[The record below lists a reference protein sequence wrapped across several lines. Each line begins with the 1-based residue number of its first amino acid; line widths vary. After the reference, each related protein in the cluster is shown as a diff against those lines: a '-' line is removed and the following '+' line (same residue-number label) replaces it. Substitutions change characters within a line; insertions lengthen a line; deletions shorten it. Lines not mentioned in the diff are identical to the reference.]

1 MAIKT
6 TTRAA
11 LFTEMAELRERL
23 VEAEEIFRA
32 VRDGEVDALIIDG
45 AEGQRVFTLQGV
57 DGESNRFRG
66 EILAQVGDAVFAV
79 DLDQRI
85 TFLNAAAERLYGL
98 NAAEALGRRLTE
110 LYDSRPAALDHD
122 RDLTATL
129 REGSPQ
135 RTEYV
140 LLTHDGREL
149 QVESNETSLLDKA
162 GRLAGM
168 LSVTR
173 DITDRKQAEAALRN
187 SEKQLRSLTGH
198 LEQLV
203 KERTEELV
211 QSQDRLRAL
220 ATELNLAEQ
229 HERKRLAGELHDYLA
244 QLLVLCR
251 LNLGQVKRMG
261 LPRKAEEMV
270 KETEEVLNQALHY
283 SRTLMAELS
292 PPVLLEHGLPAGL
305 TWLGE
310 QMQRRGLMVTVDVA
324 GGRANWSLPE
334 DTAILLFQSV
344 RELLINAL
352 KHAGSKE
359 VTVRLGRGEGKLR
372 IDVCDD
378 GVGFDFAAAA
388 AAAANNT
395 AMSSKF
401 GLLSIRERM
410 MSLGGWFD
418 LQSSPG
424 QGTMATLVLP
434 LASLGERDVRTT
446 REEHEASLGPGA
458 PLSPA
463 SRDSAAIRVLLVD
476 DHAMVRQGLRS
487 VLESYSGV
495 EVVGEAWNGEEAVAF
510 VERLQPTVVLMD
522 INMPKMNGIEATAE
536 ITSRYPAIVVIGLS
550 VNVDGVNELAM
561 KNAGA
566 ATLLTKEAAV
576 DELYRTILET
586 LKAQLSEN
594 DRQDRQDMTNRIP
607 R

>member
-6 TTRAA
+6 TSRAG
-11 LFTEMAELRERL
+11 LLTEIADLRERL

-32 VRDGEVDALIIDG
+32 VRHGEVDALIIDG
-45 AEGQRVFTLQGV
+45 TEGQRVFTLQGV

-66 EILAQVGDAVFAV
+66 EILAQVGDAVVAV
-79 DLDQRI
+79 DLDQHI

-98 NAAEALGRRLTE
+98 NVAEALGRRLTE
-110 LYDSRPAALDHD
+110 LYGPRQAAPGHD

-129 REGSPQ
+129 CEGRSL
-135 RTEYV
+135 RKEYV
-140 LLTHDGREL
+140 LHTHDGREL

-162 GRLAGM
+162 GRPAGM

-173 DITDRKQAEAALRN
+173 DITDRKQAETALRN
-187 SEKQLRSLTGH
+187 SEKELRSFTGQ

-203 KERTEELV
+203 KERTEELM
-211 QSQDRLRAL
+211 QSQNRLRAM

-251 LNLGQVKRMG
+251 LNLGRVKRVG
-261 LPRKAEEMV
+261 LPGKAQEMV
-270 KETEEVLNQALHY
+270 KETEEVLNQALQY
-283 SRTLMAELS
+283 SRTLIAELS

-310 QMQRRGLMVTVDVA
+310 QMQRRGLMVTLDVA
-324 GGRANWSLPE
+324 GDRADWSLPE
-334 DTAILLFQSV
+334 DTAMLLFQSV
-344 RELLINAL
+344 RELLMNAL

-359 VTVRLGRGEGKLR
+359 VTVRLERGEGKLR

-378 GVGFDFAAAA
+378 GIGFDFAAA

-410 MSLGGWFD
+410 MSLGGWFE

-424 QGTMATLVLP
+424 QGTMASLVLP
-434 LASLGERDVRTT
+434 ISPNKAN
-446 REEHEASLGPGA
+446 EELEIMNEEGMVGNQDANPST
-458 PLSPA
+458 LSI
-463 SRDSAAIRVLLVD
+463 SHSAFHPDTKIHRVLLVD

-487 VLESYSGV
+487 VLESYQDV
-495 EVVGEAWNGEEAVAF
+495 AIVGEACNGEEAIAF

-522 INMPKMNGIEATAE
+522 INMPKMNGIEATTE

-550 VNVDGVNELAM
+550 VNADGANEQAM
-561 KNAGA
+561 RNCTG
-566 ATLLTKEAAV
+566 
-576 DELYRTILET
+576 R
-586 LKAQLSEN
+586 SWG
-594 DRQDRQDMTNRIP
+594 R
-607 R
+607 

>member
-6 TTRAA
+6 TSRTA
-11 LFTEMAELRERL
+11 LFTEIAELRERL

-45 AEGQRVFTLQGV
+45 TEGQRVFTLQGV

-66 EILAQVGDAVFAV
+66 EILGQVGDAVVAV

-85 TFLNAAAERLYGL
+85 TFINAAAERLYGL
-98 NAAEALGRRLTE
+98 NAAEALGRNLTE
-110 LYDSRPAALDHD
+110 LYDSPPGSLEHD
-122 RDLTATL
+122 RELTATL
-129 REGSPQ
+129 CEGSPL

-140 LLTHDGREL
+140 LLTRDGREL

-162 GRLAGM
+162 GRPAGM

-173 DITDRKQAEAALRN
+173 DITDRKQAETALRN
-187 SEKQLRSLTGH
+187 SEKELRSFTGH
-198 LEQLV
+198 LERLV

-220 ATELNLAEQ
+220 TMELNLAEQ

-244 QLLVLCR
+244 QLLVLCC
-251 LNLGQVKRMG
+251 LNLGRVKRIG
-261 LPRKAEEMV
+261 LPRKAEKMV
-270 KETEEVLNQALHY
+270 KETEEVLNQALQY

-292 PPVLLEHGLPAGL
+292 PPVLMEDGLPAGL

-310 QMQRRGLMVTVDVA
+310 QMQRRGLMVTLDVA
-324 GGRANWSLPE
+324 GDCANWSLPE
-334 DTAILLFQSV
+334 DTAMLLFQSV
-344 RELLINAL
+344 RELLMNAL

-359 VTVRLGRGEGKLR
+359 VTVRLEQGEGKLR

-378 GVGFDFAAAA
+378 GVGFDLAAAA
-388 AAAANNT
+388 AAAANTN
-395 AMSSKF
+395 AMSFKF

-424 QGTMATLVLP
+424 QGTMAALVLP
-434 LASLGERDVRTT
+434 LASLGERGVRTM
-446 REEHEASLGPGA
+446 RAEHEVFPGPGA
-458 PLSPA
+458 PLSSL
-463 SRDSAAIRVLLVD
+463 SRISNSAGIRVLLVD

-487 VLESYSGV
+487 VLESYQDV
-495 EVVGEAWNGEEAVAF
+495 AIVGEACNGEEAVSF

-522 INMPKMNGIEATAE
+522 INMPKMNGIEATAQ
-536 ITSRYPAIVVIGLS
+536 IKSRYPHIIVIGLS
-550 VNVDGVNELAM
+550 VNADGANETAM
-561 KNAGA
+561 RKAGA

-586 LKAQLSEN
+586 LKAQRVKITGEAN
-594 DRQDRQDMTNRIP
+594 TI
-607 R
+607 

>member
-6 TTRAA
+6 TSRAM

-32 VRDGEVDALIIDG
+32 VRDGEVDALIVDG

-85 TFLNAAAERLYGL
+85 TFLNAAAERLYGF
-98 NAAEALGRRLTE
+98 NAAEALGRNLTE
-110 LYDSRPAALDHD
+110 LYDSPPGSPDHD

-129 REGSPQ
+129 CEGSPL
-135 RTEYV
+135 RKEYV
-140 LLTHDGREL
+140 LLTRDGREL

-162 GRLAGM
+162 GRPAGM

-173 DITDRKQAEAALRN
+173 DITDRKQAETALRN
-187 SEKQLRSLTGH
+187 SEKELRSFTGH

-220 ATELNLAEQ
+220 TMELNLAEQ

-251 LNLGQVKRMG
+251 LNLGRVKRIG

-270 KETEEVLNQALHY
+270 KETEEVLNQALQY

-310 QMQRRGLMVTVDVA
+310 QMQRRGLMVTLDVA
-324 GGRANWSLPE
+324 GDRANWSLPE
-334 DTAILLFQSV
+334 DTAMLLFQSV
-344 RELLINAL
+344 RELLMNAL

-359 VTVRLGRGEGKLR
+359 VMVRLGQSEGKLR

-378 GVGFDFAAAA
+378 GVGFDLAAA
-388 AAAANNT
+388 AAAANNN

-424 QGTMATLVLP
+424 QGTMAALVLP
-434 LASLGERDVRTT
+434 LARLGERGVRTM
-446 REEHEASLGPGA
+446 RAEHEVFPGPGA
-458 PLSPA
+458 PLSSL
-463 SRDSAAIRVLLVD
+463 SRISNSAGIRVLLVD

-487 VLESYSGV
+487 VLESYQDV
-495 EVVGEAWNGEEAVAF
+495 AIVGEACNGEEAVSF

-522 INMPKMNGIEATAE
+522 INMPKMNGIEAAAE

-550 VNVDGVNELAM
+550 VNADGANETAM
-561 KNAGA
+561 RKAGA

-586 LKAQLSEN
+586 LKAQRVKITGEAN
-594 DRQDRQDMTNRIP
+594 TI
-607 R
+607 

>member
-11 LFTEMAELRERL
+11 LFTEIAELHERL

-45 AEGQRVFTLQGV
+45 AAGQRVFTLQGV

-110 LYDSRPAALDHD
+110 LYDSRPASLDHG
-122 RDLTATL
+122 RDVTATV
-129 REGSPQ
+129 REGGPR

-149 QVESNETSLLDKA
+149 QVESNEASLLDKA

-173 DITDRKQAEAALRN
+173 DITDRKQAETALRN
-187 SEKQLRSLTGH
+187 SEKQLRSFTGQ

-244 QLLVLCR
+244 QLLVICR

-270 KETEEVLNQALHY
+270 KETEEVLNQALQY

-310 QMQRRGLMVTVDVA
+310 QMQRRGLIVTVDVD
-324 GGRANWSLPE
+324 GGCADWSLPE

-388 AAAANNT
+388 AAAAANNT

-434 LASLGERDVRTT
+434 LASLGEWDVRTT
-446 REEHEASLGPGA
+446 REEHAVSPGPGA
-458 PLSPA
+458 PLPSA
-463 SRDSAAIRVLLVD
+463 SRVWHSAAIRVLLVD

-487 VLESYSGV
+487 MLESYSGV
-495 EVVGEAWNGEEAVAF
+495 EIVGEACNGEEALAF

-550 VNVDGVNELAM
+550 VNADGVNELAM

-566 ATLLTKEAAV
+566 VTLLTKEAAV

-586 LKAQLSEN
+586 LKAQ
-594 DRQDRQDMTNRIP
+594 RVKMAG
-607 R
+607 